1 MQRTLLLITAFASL
15 SSYGQ
20 NAAYSFTQT
29 TEPYGV
35 LTNDAMCTFDAN
47 GFDAIS
53 ELNGETFTLFGVP
66 FVVSA
71 ATPLR
76 IGDFGFV
83 RVDDAT
89 TSVIIDGLFTFNQ
102 PADATGYISYAIT
115 GTPGQYILTAQWHF
129 LTFTNGPVGNFAMWQ
144 VKLEQATGI
153 IEVRIGPNSG
163 GGMIYTDAT
172 GPNCGVF
179 HAPNTFTS
187 CYAKVWVEQDA
198 YDPIIDTLPNF
209 DFDALHN
216 LPPAHT
222 VYRFTPQG
230 WGVGVNEVP
239 VAAQLQVQL
248 DGDDLNVQLPEG
260 TTAGTLLL
268 VDAAGRTVRSIQV
281 AGPQHRIRL
290 DGLPTGA
297 YALQLVRDSGT
308 LTKRFVRP

>member
-1 MQRTLLLITAFASL
+1 MERTLLLATMLASL
-15 SSYGQ
+15 GSNAQ

-29 TEPYGV
+29 TEAYMV
-35 LTNDAMCTFDAN
+35 LSNDVMCTFDAN

-66 FVVSA
+66 FVVGP

-76 IGDFGFV
+76 IGDYGFV
-83 RVDDAT
+83 RVDDAS

-115 GTPGQYILTAQWHF
+115 GTPGQHVVTAQWHF
-129 LTFTNGPVGNFAMWQ
+129 LTLTNGPPGNFAMWQ

-163 GGMIYTDAT
+163 GGMIYNDAT

-198 YDPIIDTLPNF
+198 FDPTIDTLPNF

-230 WGVGVNEVP
+230 WGVGVTELPVP
-239 VAAQLQVQL
+239 VPLQVLL

-260 TTAGTLLL
+260 TTTGTLLL
-268 VDAAGRTVRSIQV
+268 VDAAGRAVRSMQV
-281 AGPQHRIRL
+281 AGAQQRIRL
-290 DGLPTGA
+290 DGLPAGA

-308 LTKRFVRP
+308 LTTRFVRP